1 MDKPILFYEVRV
13 HQNRITG
20 GPVYVPAIVEREE
33 AVPLE
38 TVIERAID
46 RGLIAGI
53 KPSAAKQIA
62 DAIAQQMYEEF
73 RAGRGVKFGN
83 YFYARLYLDGT
94 SDSDGKLT
102 SANSINVRFVNGT
115 GFKLTMDMFSFSNVN
130 GGDIP
135 GTDFLISEADGAERG
150 VLIPNENVILNG
162 VNLWRDGDAGTK
174 VGFYGIDPAGKRA
187 AVVGRSLVIGRP
199 VGQLLLHA
207 DATVTL
213 CHSRT
218 PELPAV
224 CREADILIVAVG
236 RAGMI
241 GAEHTRP
248 GQVILDVGVNSVE
261 GKLCG
266 DVRTEEAEET
276 AAAVSP
282 VPGGIGAVTPSVLMA
297 HLVEA
302 AERAAR

>member
-73 RAGRGVKFGN
+73 KAGRGVKFGN

-102 SANSINVRFVNGT
+102 GANSINVRFVNGA

-150 VLIPNENVILNG
+150 ILIPSENVILNG

-174 VGFYGIDPAGKRA
+174 VGFYGIDPATGEIEDEPAAEVATFETKGPNALKFAWPSALAQGAAYMAVPSRSADGERWFTGTGKT
-187 AVVGRSLVIGRP
+187 
-199 VGQLLLHA
+199 
-207 DATVTL
+207 ATVK
-213 CHSRT
+213 
-218 PELPAV
+218 
-224 CREADILIVAVG
+224 EA
-236 RAGMI
+236 
-241 GAEHTRP
+241 
-248 GQVILDVGVNSVE
+248 
-261 GKLCG
+261 
-266 DVRTEEAEET
+266 
-276 AAAVSP
+276 
-282 VPGGIGAVTPSVLMA
+282 
-297 HLVEA
+297 
-302 AERAAR
+302 

>member
-1 MDKPILFYEVRV
+1 MDKPILFYDVRV
-13 HQNRITG
+13 QTSRVTG
-20 GPVYVPAIVEREE
+20 GTLYLPAIVEREE
-33 AVPLE
+33 AVPLD
-38 TVIERAID
+38 VIIERAID

-73 RAGRGVKFGN
+73 RNGRGVKFGN

-102 SANSINVRFVNGT
+102 SANSINVRFVNGS

-174 VGFYGIDPAGKRA
+174 VGFYGIDP
-187 AVVGRSLVIGRP
+187 
-199 VGQLLLHA
+199 
-207 DATVTL
+207 VTGEI
-213 CHSRT
+213 SD
-218 PELPAV
+218 EPAV
-224 CREADILIVAVG
+224 EVASFETKGPNALKFAWPSDLAQGAAYMAVPSRSADGERWFTGTGKTVAVK
-236 RAGMI
+236 
-241 GAEHTRP
+241 
-248 GQVILDVGVNSVE
+248 E
-261 GKLCG
+261 G
-266 DVRTEEAEET
+266 
-276 AAAVSP
+276 
-282 VPGGIGAVTPSVLMA
+282 
-297 HLVEA
+297 
-302 AERAAR
+302 

>member
-73 RAGRGVKFGN
+73 KAGRGVKFGN

-102 SANSINVRFVNGT
+102 SANGINVRFANGT
-115 GFKLTMDMFSFSNVN
+115 GFRLTMDMFSFSNVN

-174 VGFYGIDPAGKRA
+174 VGFYGIDPVTGDIADTATAEITAFETKGPNALKFAWPSALAQGAAYMAVPSRSADGERWFTGTGKT
-187 AVVGRSLVIGRP
+187 
-199 VGQLLLHA
+199 
-207 DATVTL
+207 ATVK
-213 CHSRT
+213 
-218 PELPAV
+218 
-224 CREADILIVAVG
+224 EA
-236 RAGMI
+236 
-241 GAEHTRP
+241 
-248 GQVILDVGVNSVE
+248 
-261 GKLCG
+261 
-266 DVRTEEAEET
+266 
-276 AAAVSP
+276 
-282 VPGGIGAVTPSVLMA
+282 
-297 HLVEA
+297 
-302 AERAAR
+302 

>member
-73 RAGRGVKFGN
+73 KAGRGVKFGN

-94 SDSDGKLT
+94 SDSDGRLT
-102 SANSINVRFVNGT
+102 SANGINVRFANGA
-115 GFKLTMDMFSFSNVN
+115 GFRLTMDMFSFSNVN

-150 VLIPNENVILNG
+150 ILIPSANVILNG
-162 VNLWRDGDAGTK
+162 VNLVKEGDVGTK
-174 VGFYGIDPAGKRA
+174 IAFF
-187 AVVGRSLVIGRP
+187 AVDG
-199 VGQLLLHA
+199 
-207 DATVTL
+207 
-213 CHSRT
+213 
-218 PELPAV
+218 
-224 CREADILIVAVG
+224 
-236 RAGMI
+236 
-241 GAEHTRP
+241 
-248 GQVILDVGVNSVE
+248 
-261 GKLCG
+261 
-266 DVRTEEAEET
+266 ET
-276 AAAVSP
+276 GEVSP
-282 VPGGIGAVTPSVLMA
+282 VAAAEVTNFETKGPNALKFAWPSALAQGASYMAVPSRSADGERWFTGTGKAVTVK
-297 HLVEA
+297 EG
-302 AERAAR
+302 

>member
-73 RAGRGVKFGN
+73 KAGRGVKFGN

-150 VLIPNENVILNG
+150 ILIPDANVILNG

-174 VGFYGIDPAGKRA
+174 VGFYEIDPVTGDIADTATAEITAFETKGPNALKFAWPSALAQGAAYMAVPSRSADGERWFTGTGK
-187 AVVGRSLVIGRP
+187 
-199 VGQLLLHA
+199 
-207 DATVTL
+207 T
-213 CHSRT
+213 
-218 PELPAV
+218 
-224 CREADILIVAVG
+224 VAVK
-236 RAGMI
+236 
-241 GAEHTRP
+241 
-248 GQVILDVGVNSVE
+248 E
-261 GKLCG
+261 G
-266 DVRTEEAEET
+266 
-276 AAAVSP
+276 
-282 VPGGIGAVTPSVLMA
+282 
-297 HLVEA
+297 
-302 AERAAR
+302 

>member
-1 MDKPILFYEVRV
+1 MDKPILFYDVRV
-13 HQNRITG
+13 QTSRVTG
-20 GPVYVPAIVEREE
+20 GTLYLPAIVEREE
-33 AVPLE
+33 AVPLD
-38 TVIERAID
+38 VIIERAID

-102 SANSINVRFVNGT
+102 SANSINVRFVNGS

-150 VLIPNENVILNG
+150 ILLPNENVILNG

-174 VGFYGIDPAGKRA
+174 VGFYGIDPVTGEISDEPAAEVTSFETKGPNALKFAWPSALAQGASYMAVPSRSADGGRWFTGAGK
-187 AVVGRSLVIGRP
+187 
-199 VGQLLLHA
+199 
-207 DATVTL
+207 
-213 CHSRT
+213 
-218 PELPAV
+218 
-224 CREADILIVAVG
+224 
-236 RAGMI
+236 
-241 GAEHTRP
+241 
-248 GQVILDVGVNSVE
+248 
-261 GKLCG
+261 
-266 DVRTEEAEET
+266 
-276 AAAVSP
+276 
-282 VPGGIGAVTPSVLMA
+282 AVTVK
-297 HLVEA
+297 EG
-302 AERAAR
+302 

>member
-73 RAGRGVKFGN
+73 RAGRGVKFAN

-102 SANSINVRFVNGT
+102 GANSINVRFVNGA
-115 GFKLTMDMFSFSNVN
+115 GFKLDMFSFSNVN

-150 VLIPNENVILNG
+150 LLLPGENVILNG

-174 VGFYGIDPAGKRA
+174 VGFYGIDPVTGDIADTATAEITAFETKGPNALKFAWPSALAQGAAYMAVPSRSADGERWYTGTGK
-187 AVVGRSLVIGRP
+187 
-199 VGQLLLHA
+199 
-207 DATVTL
+207 T
-213 CHSRT
+213 
-218 PELPAV
+218 
-224 CREADILIVAVG
+224 VAVK
-236 RAGMI
+236 
-241 GAEHTRP
+241 
-248 GQVILDVGVNSVE
+248 E
-261 GKLCG
+261 G
-266 DVRTEEAEET
+266 
-276 AAAVSP
+276 
-282 VPGGIGAVTPSVLMA
+282 
-297 HLVEA
+297 
-302 AERAAR
+302 

>member
-102 SANSINVRFVNGT
+102 SANSINVRFVNGS

-150 VLIPNENVILNG
+150 ILLPGENVILNG

-174 VGFYGIDPAGKRA
+174 VGFYEIDPVTGDIADTATAEITAFETKGPNALKFAWPSALAQGAAYMAVPSRSADDERWFTGTGKTA
-187 AVVGRSLVIGRP
+187 AVK
-199 VGQLLLHA
+199 
-207 DATVTL
+207 
-213 CHSRT
+213 
-218 PELPAV
+218 
-224 CREADILIVAVG
+224 
-236 RAGMI
+236 
-241 GAEHTRP
+241 
-248 GQVILDVGVNSVE
+248 E
-261 GKLCG
+261 G
-266 DVRTEEAEET
+266 
-276 AAAVSP
+276 
-282 VPGGIGAVTPSVLMA
+282 
-297 HLVEA
+297 
-302 AERAAR
+302 

>member
-94 SDSDGKLT
+94 SDSDGRLT
-102 SANSINVRFVNGT
+102 AANGVNVRFVNGA

-150 VLIPNENVILNG
+150 ILLPAKPVILNG
-162 VNLWRDGDAGTK
+162 VNLFKDGDAGTK
-174 VGFYGIDPAGKRA
+174 VGFYGIDPVTGDIADTATAEITAFETKGPNALKFAWPSALAQGAAYMAVPSRSADGERWYTGTGK
-187 AVVGRSLVIGRP
+187 
-199 VGQLLLHA
+199 
-207 DATVTL
+207 T
-213 CHSRT
+213 
-218 PELPAV
+218 
-224 CREADILIVAVG
+224 VAVK
-236 RAGMI
+236 
-241 GAEHTRP
+241 
-248 GQVILDVGVNSVE
+248 E
-261 GKLCG
+261 G
-266 DVRTEEAEET
+266 
-276 AAAVSP
+276 
-282 VPGGIGAVTPSVLMA
+282 
-297 HLVEA
+297 
-302 AERAAR
+302 